1 MRFVLSLAAGAFVSI
16 LLFWLMGKLIAGR
29 QHSVE
34 PDNHYKVVEGIH
46 LKRKVEEEKEVQE
59 KEKTP
64 TRAMQSPA
72 VPSLFHVEM
81 PVPDLPKLVVDV
93 PRLTFIPDL
102 STVPAIGDVVVV
114 AKAGGSG
121 YGSSG
126 SGSGDS
132 YYDIEIIPHG
142 TIQPAYPEAAAIH
155 KLEGWVKVEF
165 TINEGGWVED
175 IVVLDSEPKG
185 IFEQNTVN
193 AVSTWKY
200 RPIPTPIRAS
210 QYIEFTLDQLQ
221 YFLE

>member
-1 MRFVLSLAAGAFVSI
+1 MPAPDVPTLA
-16 LLFWLMGKLIAGR
+16 
-29 QHSVE
+29 
-34 PDNHYKVVEGIH
+34 
-46 LKRKVEEEKEVQE
+46 
-59 KEKTP
+59 
-64 TRAMQSPA
+64 
-72 VPSLFHVEM
+72 
-81 PVPDLPKLVVDV
+81 VDV

-102 STVPAIGDVVVV
+102 ATVPTPGDVVVA
-114 AKAGGSG
+114 AKAGDSG

-126 SGSGDS
+126 SGSRDS
-132 YYDIEIIPHG
+132 NHHIEIVPHG
-142 TIQPAYPEAAAIH
+142 TIQPAYPEAAAIR